1 MLFNQRFTIGEMA
14 KMHNI
19 AESTLRYY
27 DEKGIFHPSIV
38 DPQTNYRYY
47 TIDQFSLLD
56 TIKFLRQL
64 NISLKEIKE
73 YIDERN
79 PSYAVHLLEKQQ
91 EMMLKKQRE
100 IEYALTK
107 MKRKIDLMKEAT
119 QSKANHVTFKKLPNR
134 KITALAIA
142 PNVTDDMFEYYIHS
156 LQKNMKQLDDS
167 VFSGDLGVTV
177 SKEGLFR
184 NEFQAYNSVFILLDY
199 MPFQVTTSAEFKE
212 GIFACSYHHGP
223 YEETD
228 GTYKE
233 LLNIIERKGYEVS
246 GDAIE
251 LALID
256 WSVTENPEEQV
267 TEIQIPVV
275 RRNESKVLY
284 DKVKL

>member
-19 AESTLRYY
+19 PESTLRYY

-64 NISLKEIKE
+64 NISLKEIKK

-79 PSYAVHLLEKQQ
+79 PTYALNLLEKQQ

-100 IEYALTK
+100 IEYALAK
-107 MKRKIDLMKEAT
+107 MKRKIEMMKEAT
-119 QSKANHVTFKKLPNR
+119 GSKANHVIFKKLPKR

-142 PNVTDDMFEYYIHS
+142 PNITDDMFEYYIHS
-156 LQKNMKQLDDS
+156 LQKNMKQIDDS

-177 SKEGLFR
+177 SKEALFQ
-184 NEFQAYNSVFILLDY
+184 NEFQSYNRVFILLDY
-199 MPFQVTTSAEFKE
+199 MPFQVTTSDAIKE
-212 GIFACSYHHGP
+212 GMYACSYHHGP
-223 YEETD
+223 YEKTD
-228 GTYKE
+228 ETYKE
-233 LLNIIERKGYEVS
+233 LLRGIEKEGYEVS

-256 WSVTENPEEQV
+256 WSVTENPEDQV

-275 RRNESKVLY
+275 K
-284 DKVKL
+284 KK

>member
-1 MLFNQRFTIGEMA
+1 MLLNKRFTIGEMA

-27 DEKGIFHPSIV
+27 DEKGIFHPSTV

-64 NISLKEIKE
+64 NIPLKEIKK

-79 PSYAVHLLEKQQ
+79 PAYALNLLEKQQ

-100 IEYALTK
+100 IEYALAK
-107 MKRKIDLMKEAT
+107 MEHRIHLIKEAT
-119 QSKANHVTFKKLPNR
+119 KAKAEQVVIKEIPQR
-134 KITALAIA
+134 KITAIA
-142 PNVTDDMFEYYIHS
+142 VAPDTTDDMFEYYIHS
-156 LQKNMKQLDDS
+156 LQKNMRQMDDS
-167 VFSGDLGVTV
+167 LFSGDIGVTV
-177 SKEGLFR
+177 AKKGFMQ
-184 NEFQAYNSVFILLDY
+184 NEFQAYSSVFILLDY
-199 MPFQVTTSAEFKE
+199 MPFQVQSSDEIKE
-212 GIFACSYHHGP
+212 GLYACSYHHGP
-223 YEETD
+223 YEET
-228 GTYKE
+228 GATYKE
-233 LLNIIERKGYEVS
+233 LLAYIDQAGYEVS

-251 LALID
+251 IGLID

-275 RRNESKVLY
+275 K
-284 DKVKL
+284 K

>member
-14 KMHNI
+14 KMHKI

-64 NISLKEIKE
+64 NISLKEIKK

-79 PSYAVHLLEKQQ
+79 PEYALNLLEKQQ

-100 IEYALTK
+100 IEYALAK
-107 MKRKIDLMKEAT
+107 MNHKIEMMKEAT
-119 QSKANHVTFKKLPNR
+119 ASKANHVTFKKLPKR

-142 PNVTDDMFEYYIHS
+142 PNVTDDMLEYYIHS
-156 LQKNMKQLDDS
+156 LQKNMKQIDDS
-167 VFSGDLGVTV
+167 LFSGDIGVTV
-177 SKEGLFR
+177 SKEGLLQ

-199 MPFQVTTSAEFKE
+199 MPFQVKISDAIQE
-212 GIFACSYHHGP
+212 GMFACSYHHGP

-233 LLNIIERKGYEVS
+233 LLRNIEKKGYEVS

-256 WSVTENPEEQV
+256 WSVTENPKEQV
-267 TEIQIPVV
+267 TEIQIPVI
-275 RRNESKVLY
+275 K
-284 DKVKL
+284 KK

>member
-14 KMHNI
+14 KMHKI

-64 NISLKEIKE
+64 NISLKEIKT

-79 PSYAVHLLEKQQ
+79 PSYALNLLEKQQ

-100 IEYALTK
+100 IEYALAK
-107 MKRKIDLMKEAT
+107 MNHKIEMMKEAIA
-119 QSKANHVTFKKLPNR
+119 SKTDHVTFKKLPKR

-142 PNVTDDMFEYYIHS
+142 PNITDDMFEYYIHS
-156 LQKNMKQLDDS
+156 LQKNMKQIDGSL
-167 VFSGDLGVTV
+167 FSGDLGVTV
-177 SKEGLFR
+177 SKEGLLQ
-184 NEFQAYNSVFILLDY
+184 NEFQSYNSVFILLDY
-199 MPFQVTTSAEFKE
+199 MPFQITTSEEFKE
-212 GIFACSYHHGP
+212 GMFACSFHHGP

-228 GTYKE
+228 GTYKK
-233 LLNIIERKGYEVS
+233 LLRDIKEKGYEVS

-256 WSVTENPEEQV
+256 WSVTENPKEQV
-267 TEIQIPVV
+267 TEIQIPVIK
-275 RRNESKVLY
+275 RK
-284 DKVKL
+284 

>member
-1 MLFNQRFTIGEMA
+1 MLLNKRFTIGEMA

-27 DEKGIFHPSIV
+27 DEKGIFHPSTV

-64 NISLKEIKE
+64 NIPLKEIKK

-79 PSYAVHLLEKQQ
+79 PAYALNLLEKQQ

-100 IEYALTK
+100 IEYALAK
-107 MKRKIDLMKEAT
+107 MEHRIHLIKEAT
-119 QSKANHVTFKKLPNR
+119 KAKAEQVVIKEIPQR
-134 KITALAIA
+134 KITAIA
-142 PNVTDDMFEYYIHS
+142 VAPDTTDDMFEYYIHS
-156 LQKNMKQLDDS
+156 LQKNMRQMDDS
-167 VFSGDLGVTV
+167 LFSGDIGVTV
-177 SKEGLFR
+177 AKKGFMQ
-184 NEFQAYNSVFILLDY
+184 NEFQAYSSVFILLDY
-199 MPFQVTTSAEFKE
+199 MPFQVQSSDEIKE
-212 GIFACSYHHGP
+212 GLYACSYHHGP
-223 YEETD
+223 YEET
-228 GTYKE
+228 GATYKE
-233 LLNIIERKGYEVS
+233 LLAYINQEGYEVS

-251 LALID
+251 IGLID

-275 RRNESKVLY
+275 K
-284 DKVKL
+284 K

>member
-1 MLFNQRFTIGEMA
+1 MLLNKRFTIGEMA

-27 DEKGIFHPSIV
+27 DEKGIFHPSTV

-64 NISLKEIKE
+64 NIPLKEIKK

-79 PSYAVHLLEKQQ
+79 PAYALNLLEKQQ

-100 IEYALTK
+100 IEYALAK
-107 MKRKIDLMKEAT
+107 MEHRIHLIKEAT
-119 QSKANHVTFKKLPNR
+119 KAKAEQMVIKEIPQR
-134 KITALAIA
+134 KITAIAVA
-142 PNVTDDMFEYYIHS
+142 PNTTDDMFEYYIHS
-156 LQKNMKQLDDS
+156 LQKNMRQMDDS
-167 VFSGDLGVTV
+167 LFSGDIGVTV
-177 SKEGLFR
+177 AKKGLMQ
-184 NEFQAYNSVFILLDY
+184 NEFQAYSSVFILLDY
-199 MPFQVTTSAEFKE
+199 MPFEVQSSDEIKE
-212 GIFACSYHHGP
+212 GMFACVYHHGP

-228 GTYKE
+228 ETYKKLIKYIDQE
-233 LLNIIERKGYEVS
+233 GYEIS

-251 LALID
+251 IALID

-267 TEIQIPVV
+267 TEIQIPIMKKQS
-275 RRNESKVLY
+275 N
-284 DKVKL
+284 KL

>member
-1 MLFNQRFTIGEMA
+1 LLNKRFTIGEMA

-27 DEKGIFHPSIV
+27 DEKGVFHPSTV

-64 NISLKEIKE
+64 NIPLKEIKK

-79 PSYAVHLLEKQQ
+79 PAYALNLLEKQQ

-100 IEYALTK
+100 IEYALAK
-107 MKRKIDLMKEAT
+107 MEHRIHLIKEAT
-119 QSKANHVTFKKLPNR
+119 KEKAEQMVIKEIPQR
-134 KITALAIA
+134 KITAIAVA
-142 PNVTDDMFEYYIHS
+142 PNTTDDMFEYYIHS
-156 LQKNMKQLDDS
+156 LQKNMRQMDDS
-167 VFSGDLGVTV
+167 LFSGDIGVTV
-177 SKEGLFR
+177 AKKGFMQ
-184 NEFQAYNSVFILLDY
+184 NEFQAYSSVFILLDY
-199 MPFQVTTSAEFKE
+199 MPFEVQSSDEIKE
-212 GIFACSYHHGP
+212 GLYACSYHHGP
-223 YEETD
+223 YEET
-228 GTYKE
+228 GATYKE
-233 LLNIIERKGYEVS
+233 LLAYIDQEGYEVS

-251 LALID
+251 IGLID

-275 RRNESKVLY
+275 K
-284 DKVKL
+284 K

>member
-1 MLFNQRFTIGEMA
+1 MLLNKRFTIGEMA

-64 NISLKEIKE
+64 NIPLKEIKK

-79 PSYAVHLLEKQQ
+79 PAYALNLLEKQQ

-100 IEYALTK
+100 IEYALAK
-107 MKRKIDLMKEAT
+107 MEHRIHLIKEAT
-119 QSKANHVTFKKLPNR
+119 KAKAEQMVIKEIPQR
-134 KITALAIA
+134 KITAIAVA
-142 PNVTDDMFEYYIHS
+142 PNTTDDMFEYYIHS
-156 LQKNMKQLDDS
+156 LQKNMRQMDDS
-167 VFSGDLGVTV
+167 LFSGDIGVTV
-177 SKEGLFR
+177 AKKGLMQ
-184 NEFQAYNSVFILLDY
+184 NEFQAYRSVFILLDY
-199 MPFQVTTSAEFKE
+199 MPFEVQSSDEIKE
-212 GIFACSYHHGP
+212 GMFACVYHPGP

-228 GTYKE
+228 ETYKKLMKYIDQE
-233 LLNIIERKGYEVS
+233 GYEIS

-251 LALID
+251 IALID
-256 WSVTENPEEQV
+256 WSVTEDPEEQV
-267 TEIQIPVV
+267 TEIQIPIMKKQS
-275 RRNESKVLY
+275 N
-284 DKVKL
+284 KL

>member
-14 KMHNI
+14 KMHKI
-19 AESTLRYY
+19 TESTLRYY

-64 NISLKEIKE
+64 NISLKEIKM

-79 PSYAVHLLEKQQ
+79 PSYALNLLEKQQ

-100 IEYALTK
+100 IEYTLAK
-107 MKRKIDLMKEAT
+107 MNYKIEMMKEAT
-119 QSKANHVTFKKLPNR
+119 ASKANHVTFKKLPKR

-142 PNVTDDMFEYYIHS
+142 PNITDDMFEYYIHS
-156 LQKNMKQLDDS
+156 LQKNMKQIDDS
-167 VFSGDLGVTV
+167 LFSGDLGVTV
-177 SKEGLFR
+177 SKEGLLQ
-184 NEFQAYNSVFILLDY
+184 NEFQSYNSVFILLDY
-199 MPFQVTTSAEFKE
+199 MPFQITTSEEFKE
-212 GIFACSYHHGP
+212 GMFACSFHHGP

-228 GTYKE
+228 GTYKK
-233 LLNIIERKGYEVS
+233 LLMDIKEKGYEVS

-256 WSVTENPEEQV
+256 WSVTENPGEQV
-267 TEIQIPVV
+267 TEIQIPVI
-275 RRNESKVLY
+275 K
-284 DKVKL
+284 KK

>member
-1 MLFNQRFTIGEMA
+1 MLLNKRFTIGEMA

-27 DEKGIFHPSIV
+27 DEKGIFHPSTV

-64 NISLKEIKE
+64 NIPLKEIKK

-79 PSYAVHLLEKQQ
+79 PAYALNLLEKQQ

-100 IEYALTK
+100 IEYALAK
-107 MKRKIDLMKEAT
+107 MEHRIHLIKEAT
-119 QSKANHVTFKKLPNR
+119 KAKAEQMVIKEIPQR
-134 KITALAIA
+134 KITAIAVA
-142 PNVTDDMFEYYIHS
+142 PNTTDDMFEYYIHS
-156 LQKNMKQLDDS
+156 LQKNMRQMDDS
-167 VFSGDLGVTV
+167 LFSGDIGVTV
-177 SKEGLFR
+177 AKKGLMQ
-184 NEFQAYNSVFILLDY
+184 NEFQAYSSVFILLDY
-199 MPFQVTTSAEFKE
+199 MPFEVQSSDEIKE
-212 GIFACSYHHGP
+212 GLYACSYHHGP
-223 YEETD
+223 YEET
-228 GTYKE
+228 GATYKE
-233 LLNIIERKGYEVS
+233 LLAYIDQEGYEVS

-251 LALID
+251 IGLID

-275 RRNESKVLY
+275 K
-284 DKVKL
+284 K

>member
-1 MLFNQRFTIGEMA
+1 MLLNKRFTIGEMA

-64 NISLKEIKE
+64 NIPLKEIKK

-79 PSYAVHLLEKQQ
+79 PAYALNLLEKQQ

-100 IEYALTK
+100 IEYALAK
-107 MKRKIDLMKEAT
+107 MEHRIHLIKEAT
-119 QSKANHVTFKKLPNR
+119 KAKAEQMVIKEIPQR
-134 KITALAIA
+134 KITAIAVA
-142 PNVTDDMFEYYIHS
+142 PNTTDDMFEYYIHS
-156 LQKNMKQLDDS
+156 LQKNMRQMDDS
-167 VFSGDLGVTV
+167 LFSGDIGVTV
-177 SKEGLFR
+177 AKKGLMQ
-184 NEFQAYNSVFILLDY
+184 NEFQAYSSVFILLDY
-199 MPFQVTTSAEFKE
+199 MPFEVQSSDGIKE
-212 GIFACSYHHGP
+212 GMFACVYHHGP

-228 GTYKE
+228 ETYKKLMKYIDQE
-233 LLNIIERKGYEVS
+233 GYEIS

-251 LALID
+251 IALID
-256 WSVTENPEEQV
+256 WSVTEDPEEQV
-267 TEIQIPVV
+267 TEIQIPIMKKQS
-275 RRNESKVLY
+275 N
-284 DKVKL
+284 KL

>member
-1 MLFNQRFTIGEMA
+1 MLLNKRFTIGEMA

-27 DEKGIFHPSIV
+27 DEKGIFHPSTV

-64 NISLKEIKE
+64 NIPLKEIKK

-79 PSYAVHLLEKQQ
+79 PAYALNLLEKQQ

-100 IEYALTK
+100 IEYALAK
-107 MKRKIDLMKEAT
+107 MEHRIHLIKEAT
-119 QSKANHVTFKKLPNR
+119 KAKAEQMVIKEIPQR
-134 KITALAIA
+134 KITAIAVA
-142 PNVTDDMFEYYIHS
+142 PNTTDDMFEYYIHS
-156 LQKNMKQLDDS
+156 LQKNMRQMDDS
-167 VFSGDLGVTV
+167 LFSGDIGVTV
-177 SKEGLFR
+177 AKKGLMQ
-184 NEFQAYNSVFILLDY
+184 NEFQAYSSVFILLDY
-199 MPFQVTTSAEFKE
+199 MPFEVQSSDEIKE
-212 GIFACSYHHGP
+212 GLYACSYHHGP
-223 YEETD
+223 YEET
-228 GTYKE
+228 GATYKE
-233 LLNIIERKGYEVS
+233 LLAYIDQEGYKVS

-251 LALID
+251 IGLID

-275 RRNESKVLY
+275 K
-284 DKVKL
+284 K

>member
-1 MLFNQRFTIGEMA
+1 MLLNKRFTIGEMA

-27 DEKGIFHPSIV
+27 DEKGIFHPSTV

-64 NISLKEIKE
+64 NIPLKEIKK

-79 PSYAVHLLEKQQ
+79 PAYALNLLEKQQ

-100 IEYALTK
+100 IEYALAK
-107 MKRKIDLMKEAT
+107 MEHRIHLIKEAT
-119 QSKANHVTFKKLPNR
+119 KAKAEQMVIKEIPQR
-134 KITALAIA
+134 KITAIAVA
-142 PNVTDDMFEYYIHS
+142 PNTTDDMFEYYIHS
-156 LQKNMKQLDDS
+156 LQKNMRQMDDS
-167 VFSGDLGVTV
+167 LFSGDIGVTV
-177 SKEGLFR
+177 AKKGLMQ
-184 NEFQAYNSVFILLDY
+184 NEFQAYSSVFILLDY
-199 MPFQVTTSAEFKE
+199 MPFQVQSSDEIKE
-212 GIFACSYHHGP
+212 GMFACVYHHGP

-228 GTYKE
+228 ETYKKLMKYIDQE
-233 LLNIIERKGYEVS
+233 GYEIS

-251 LALID
+251 IALID

-267 TEIQIPVV
+267 TEIQIPIIKKQS
-275 RRNESKVLY
+275 NNL
-284 DKVKL
+284 

>member
-1 MLFNQRFTIGEMA
+1 MLFNQRFTVGEMA
-14 KMHNI
+14 KMHNV

-27 DEKGIFHPSIV
+27 DEKGIFHPSFV

-64 NISLKEIKE
+64 NISLKEIKK

-79 PSYAVHLLEKQQ
+79 PSYALNLLEKQQ

-100 IEYALTK
+100 IEYSLA
-107 MKRKIDLMKEAT
+107 KINHKIEMMQEAT
-119 QSKANHVTFKKLPNR
+119 ASKVNHVTFKKLSKR
-134 KITALAIA
+134 KITALSIA
-142 PNVTDDMFEYYIHS
+142 PNVTDDMLEYYIHS
-156 LQKNMKQLDDS
+156 LQKNMKQIDDS
-167 VFSGDLGVTV
+167 LFSGDIGVTV
-177 SKEGLFR
+177 SKEGLFQ
-184 NEFQAYNSVFILLDY
+184 NKFQEYNSIFILLDY
-199 MPFQVTTSAEFKE
+199 MPFQVDTAAVIQE
-212 GIFACSYHHGP
+212 GMFACSYHHGP

-228 GTYKE
+228 GTYRE
-233 LLNIIERKGYEVS
+233 LLKTIERKGYKVS

-267 TEIQIPVV
+267 TEIQIPVIK
-275 RRNESKVLY
+275 RK
-284 DKVKL
+284 

>member
-1 MLFNQRFTIGEMA
+1 MLLNKRFTIGEMA

-64 NISLKEIKE
+64 NIPLKEIKK

-79 PSYAVHLLEKQQ
+79 PSYALNLLEKQQ

-100 IEYALTK
+100 IEYALAK
-107 MKRKIDLMKEAT
+107 MEHKIHLMKKATESEANQIIYKT
-119 QSKANHVTFKKLPNR
+119 ILKR
-134 KITALAIA
+134 KITAIAVA
-142 PNVTDDMFEYYIHS
+142 PNTTDDMFEYYIHS
-156 LQKNMKQLDDS
+156 LQKNMKQIDNSL
-167 VFSGDLGVTV
+167 FSGDIGVTV
-177 SKEGLFR
+177 SKKALLQ

-199 MPFQVTTSAEFKE
+199 MPFQLHTSDEIKE

-228 GTYKE
+228 ATYTK
-233 LLNIIERKGYEVS
+233 LLKHIDNEGYEVC
-246 GDAIE
+246 GDALE

-256 WSVTENPEEQV
+256 WSVTENPKEQV

-275 RRNESKVLY
+275 K
-284 DKVKL
+284 K